1 MIDRAYLENAVTG
14 IFRDAL
20 NVMPPAVD
28 TDLFAEGALDS
39 LLLVDLL
46 FKLEQTFNIR
56 IPLEQIELDHF
67 RSVESIAGFLAEC
80 LREQRVA

>member
-1 MIDRAYLENAVTG
+1 MIDRAYLENTVTG

-20 NVMPPAVD
+20 NLVPPSPD

-46 FKLEQTFNIR
+46 FKLEQHFSIR

-67 RSVESIAGFLAEC
+67 RSVASIAGFLAVC

>member
-1 MIDRAYLENAVTG
+1 MIDRAYLEKTVME
-14 IFRDAL
+14 IFRDSL
-20 NVMPPAVD
+20 NLVPPSAD

-46 FKLEQTFNIR
+46 FKLEQHFNIR

-67 RSVESIAGFLAEC
+67 RSVASIAGFLAEC

>member
-20 NVMPPAVD
+20 NVAPPSVD

-67 RSVESIAGFLAEC
+67 RSVASIADFLATC

>member
-1 MIDRAYLENAVTG
+1 MIDRAYLEDTVTG
-14 IFRDAL
+14 IFTDFL
-20 NVMPPAVD
+20 NLAPPSTD

-46 FKLEQTFNIR
+46 FKLEQRFNIR

-67 RSVESIAGFLAEC
+67 RSVASIAGFLATC